1 MRLTMIEDYQETQT
15 SEVES
20 TEQPETSPRTTIS
33 SLLSEVFKTLLLA
46 LVMYFAISA
55 VTDRVRVENVSM
67 QPTLYEGELLVVSK
81 LAYQFGEPHRG
92 DIIVF
97 HHTTEPPEDYIKR
110 IIGLPGDTVSI
121 FRGQVSVNDQL
132 LNEPYLASLPAYD
145 GVWEVPEEMLFVLG
159 DNRNR
164 SSDSHIWGFVPMES
178 VVGRAVVIYWPLS
191 SVRILSH
198 DDIAQA
204 YP

>member
-1 MRLTMIEDYQETQT
+1 MIEDYQEIQT
-15 SEVES
+15 AEVEPA
-20 TEQPETSPRTTIS
+20 EQPETPPKTTFG
-33 SLLSEVFKTLLLA
+33 SLLSEALKTLLLA
-46 LVMYFAISA
+46 LVLYFAISA
-55 VTDRVRVENVSM
+55 MTDRVRVENVSM

-110 IIGLPGDTVSI
+110 VIGLPGDTVAISAGEV
-121 FRGQVSVNDQL
+121 RVNNQL
-132 LNEPYLASLPAYD
+132 LTEPYIASLPAYE
-145 GVWEVPEEMLFVLG
+145 GSWQVPADQLFVLG

-164 SSDSHIWGFVPMES
+164 SSDSHIWGFVPMEL
-178 VVGRAVVIYWPLS
+178 VVGRAVVIYWPLG

>member
-1 MRLTMIEDYQETQT
+1 MIEDYQETQT
-15 SEVES
+15 SEVEPA
-20 TEQPETSPRTTIS
+20 EQPETSPKTTLG
-33 SLLSEVFKTLLLA
+33 SLFSEVIKTLLLA
-46 LVMYFAISA
+46 LVLYFAISA
-55 VTDRVRVENVSM
+55 ITDRVRVENVSM

-97 HHTTEPPEDYIKR
+97 HHQTDPPEDYIKR
-110 IIGLPGDTVSI
+110 VIGLPGDTVSI
-121 FRGQVSVNDQL
+121 VHGQVSVNNQL

-145 GVWEVPEEMLFVLG
+145 GVWEVPEDMLFVLG

>member
-1 MRLTMIEDYQETQT
+1 MIEDYQETQT
-15 SEVES
+15 DEVAPA
-20 TEQPETSPRTTIS
+20 EQFEASPKTTFG

-46 LVMYFAISA
+46 LVLYFAISA

-97 HHTTEPPEDYIKR
+97 HHNPDPPEDYIKR
-110 IIGLPGDTVSI
+110 VIGLPGDTVSV
-121 FRGQVSVNDQL
+121 FKGQVSVNDQI
-132 LNEPYLASLPAYD
+132 LNEPYLASLPAYE
-145 GVWEVPEEMLFVLG
+145 GVWEVPEDMLFVLG

-178 VVGRAVVIYWPLS
+178 VVGRAVVIYWPLN
-191 SVRILSH
+191 SVRVLSH
-198 DDIAQA
+198 DDIVQA

>member
-1 MRLTMIEDYQETQT
+1 MIDDYQEIQT
-15 SEVES
+15 DEVVP
-20 TEQPETSPRTTIS
+20 TKQPEISPKTTFG

-46 LVMYFAISA
+46 LVLYFAISA

-97 HHTTEPPEDYIKR
+97 HHNPDPPEDYIKR
-110 IIGLPGDTVSI
+110 VIGLPGDTVTV
-121 FRGQVSVNDQL
+121 FKGQVSVNDQL
-132 LNEPYLASLPAYD
+132 LNEPYLASLPAYE
-145 GVWEVPEEMLFVLG
+145 GVWEVPEDMLFVLG